1 MADKNTLRKNRYGTI
16 CGEIPMNKTI
26 LSSVVGSHLHG
37 LNTEA
42 SDLDVVDI
50 QVEPTISTF
59 GIHHLAKRKT
69 SQYFDEVTNTD
80 ISLVEVIHFC
90 YEASKGNHKF
100 LESLWSNQIL
110 KSTPEGEWIISIREA
125 FLSKRLEHSFSGIV
139 TSMLDRY
146 EKTGQEKSLINAIY
160 YNDLFQRVWTTGDF
174 LLDVSN
180 SSTFS
185 AKVDRYKE
193 NNYLEVNQIHEFAEG
208 SVSCL
213 PEQPNT
219 TVIQNTVDKIRMKN
233 LPLHVYLGML
243 LAPTKEYTLDEM

>member
-1 MADKNTLRKNRYGTI
+1 MRID
-16 CGEIPMNKTI
+16 CGVLTTYQKHAKLIFMNKTI

-69 SQYFDEVTNTD
+69 SQRFDESTNTD

-100 LESLWSNQIL
+100 LEALWSDSIL
-110 KSTPEGEWIISIREA
+110 KCTSEGGWLISIREA
-125 FLSKRLEHSFSGIV
+125 FLSKRLENSFSGIV

-160 YNDLFQRVWTTGDF
+160 YNDLFQHVWTTGNFF
-174 LLDVSN
+174 LNVSN
-180 SSTFS
+180 DMNFR
-185 AKVDRYKE
+185 AKVNRYKE

-219 TVIQNTVDKIRMKN
+219 TVIQNTVDRIRMKN
-233 LPLHVYLGML
+233 LPMHVYLGML
-243 LAPTKEYTLDEM
+243 LAPTKEYTLD

>member
-1 MADKNTLRKNRYGTI
+1 M
-16 CGEIPMNKTI
+16 
-26 LSSVVGSHLHG
+26 LSEKHFYLNG
-37 LNTEA
+37 LNIP
-42 SDLDVVDI
+42 LQGLLHQCLI
-50 QVEPTISTF
+50 
-59 GIHHLAKRKT
+59 GMK
-69 SQYFDEVTNTD
+69 
-80 ISLVEVIHFC
+80 
-90 YEASKGNHKF
+90 
-100 LESLWSNQIL
+100 
-110 KSTPEGEWIISIREA
+110 
-125 FLSKRLEHSFSGIV
+125 
-139 TSMLDRY
+139 
-146 EKTGQEKSLINAIY
+146 KTGQEKSLINAVY

>member
-1 MADKNTLRKNRYGTI
+1 M
-16 CGEIPMNKTI
+16 PMNKTI

-37 LNTEA
+37 LNTES

-69 SQYFDEVTNTD
+69 SQRFNESTNTD

-110 KSTPEGEWIISIREA
+110 KSTPEGEWLIAIREA
-125 FLSKRLEHSFSGIV
+125 FLSKRLEHSFAGIV

-160 YNDLFQRVWTTGDF
+160 YNDLFQHVWTTGDF
-174 LLDVSN
+174 FLNVSN

-185 AKVDRYKE
+185 VKVDRYKE
-193 NNYLEVNQIHEFAEG
+193 NNYLEVNQIHEFAQG
-208 SVSCL
+208 SVSVL
-213 PEQPNT
+213 PDEPNK
-219 TVIQNTVDKIRMKN
+219 TVIQNTVDRIRMKN
-233 LPLHVYLGML
+233 LPFHVYIGIL
-243 LAPTKEYTLDEM
+243 LSPTKEYTLDKM

>member
-1 MADKNTLRKNRYGTI
+1 MVLNTYQKHAKLI
-16 CGEIPMNKTI
+16 FMNKTI

-37 LNTEA
+37 LNTET

-69 SQYFDEVTNTD
+69 SQRFDESTNTD

-110 KSTPEGEWIISIREA
+110 KSTPEGEWLIAIREA
-125 FLSKRLEHSFSGIV
+125 FLSKRLEHSFAGIV

-160 YNDLFQRVWTTGDF
+160 YNDLFQHVWTTGDF
-174 LLDVSN
+174 FLNVSN

-185 AKVDRYKE
+185 VKVDRYKE
-193 NNYLEVNQIHEFAEG
+193 NNYLEVNQIHEFAQG
-208 SVSCL
+208 SVSVL
-213 PEQPNT
+213 PDEPNK
-219 TVIQNTVDKIRMKN
+219 TVIQNTVDRIRMKN
-233 LPLHVYLGML
+233 LPFHVYIGIL
-243 LAPTKEYTLDEM
+243 LSSTKEYTLD

>member
-1 MADKNTLRKNRYGTI
+1 MVLTTYKKPDRLM
-16 CGEIPMNKTI
+16 PMNKTI

-37 LNTEA
+37 LNTES

-69 SQYFDEVTNTD
+69 SQRFDESTNTD

-110 KSTPEGEWIISIREA
+110 KSTPEGEWLISIREA
-125 FLSKRLEHSFSGIV
+125 FLSKRLEHSFAGIV

-146 EKTGQEKSLINAIY
+146 EKTRQEKCLINAIY

-180 SSTFS
+180 DMNFR
-185 AKVDRYKE
+185 AKVERYKKNE
-193 NNYLEVNQIHEFAEG
+193 YLEINQIHEFAQG

-213 PEQPNT
+213 PEQPNK

-233 LPLHVYLGML
+233 LPMHVYMGIL
-243 LAPTKEYTLDEM
+243 LAPTKEYTLDKM